1 VVSIKKKFFV
11 TSEEGGDPWERE
23 RRLRRRFWRA
33 LLIIFI
39 PAFLYFFF
47 ASPVFA
53 VKDLIVDGE
62 VTSEMQATF
71 ETLKGK
77 NIFLVRVS
85 RLTVALPKDNPEIKK
100 IEIFRG
106 LPNAIKIKVEKRIGL
121 IKWESGG
128 KRYLIDDSGVIFKE
142 SDDPLPYVLD
152 KKGVPVALGSKIV
165 PEEFVVFVKTVSEK
179 GKMDSGVTFLDF
191 FVNETTFVLEGKTDQ
206 GFSVFFDTTR
216 DPSRQLSALKVLL
229 DTRRGEIKEYA
240 DLRVEGKAYLK

>member
-23 RRLRRRFWRA
+23 RRLRRRFWRV

-53 VKDLIVDGE
+53 VKDLIVDGV

-85 RLTVALPKDNPEIKK
+85 RLTIALPKDNPEIKK

-106 LPNAIKIKVEKRIGL
+106 LPDAIKIKVEKRTGE

-128 KRYLIDDSGVIFKE
+128 KIYLIDDSGVIFKE
-142 SDDPLPYVLD
+142 ADELAPLVLD
-152 KKGVPVALGSKIV
+152 KKAVPVTLGTEIV
-165 PEEFVVFVKTVSEK
+165 PEEFVTFVTTISEK
-179 GKMDSGVTFLDF
+179 GKELSGVSFVDF
-191 FVNETTFVLEGKTDQ
+191 IVNETTFVLEGKTDQ

-229 DTRRGEIKEYA
+229 DAHRGEIKEYA